1 MSDTKAKKT
10 NRRFKFKLP
19 HVYTIMFL
27 LIVVFA
33 VLTWI
38 VPSGQYQRKTI
49 STAAGEREVAVA
61 GTYEQVD
68 KNYTDSETGETIN
81 LGQDIFAVLQAPTK
95 GIQEAADVVAFVL
108 LIGGSFAIITKT
120 NALNAGMS
128 RVIKKL
134 KNKDILIIPITMTL
148 LSICGTTFGMSEE
161 ALPFYAIFIPIMM
174 GIGYDSMTAFIICF
188 LGPNLGYCASTID
201 PFNVLI
207 AQGIIGIEGNP
218 QLWLR
223 AVSWVIF
230 TAVGIAWAMRYAM
243 RVKKNPESSIVY
255 EDDKLKRIEFSVTD
269 ASIEEEFTIRQKL
282 VLIDFACGMGIIVWG
297 LVTQGWYMN
306 EISAVF
312 LGIADFAYAAIVIGI
327 ARGILVIAEG
337 GMIIDTIL
345 QALATALAGAPAAV
359 YTTFM
364 YIVLGLLSLLV
375 PSSSGL
381 AALTMPVMG
390 PLTELMGLNPEAA
403 VTALQFANQTI
414 NTISPV
420 AGMTVAGLAVA
431 RISFGQWWKTIWKF
445 FIFMVVFGLIVTAI
459 SGMLP
464 V

>member
-33 VLTWI
+33 VLTWV

-68 KNYTDSETGETIN
+68 KNYTDSETGETVN

-207 AQGIIGIEGNP
+207 AQGSLASRATRSCGCVPLHGLFSP
-218 QLWLR
+218 PPASHGPCVMPCASRRTPSRPLR
-223 AVSWVIF
+223 SR
-230 TAVGIAWAMRYAM
+230 TT
-243 RVKKNPESSIVY
+243 NSS
-255 EDDKLKRIEFSVTD
+255 
-269 ASIEEEFTIRQKL
+269 
-282 VLIDFACGMGIIVWG
+282 
-297 LVTQGWYMN
+297 
-306 EISAVF
+306 
-312 LGIADFAYAAIVIGI
+312 
-327 ARGILVIAEG
+327 
-337 GMIIDTIL
+337 
-345 QALATALAGAPAAV
+345 AL
-359 YTTFM
+359 
-364 YIVLGLLSLLV
+364 
-375 PSSSGL
+375 SS
-381 AALTMPVMG
+381 P
-390 PLTELMGLNPEAA
+390 
-403 VTALQFANQTI
+403 
-414 NTISPV
+414 
-420 AGMTVAGLAVA
+420 
-431 RISFGQWWKTIWKF
+431 
-445 FIFMVVFGLIVTAI
+445 
-459 SGMLP
+459 
-464 V
+464 

>member
-1 MSDTKAKKT
+1 MDHLTGRFHTVHGANATVQPRYGNQFEIILMTGKAAGNLWNVIERLPHASVEARCDAVSSSLEVSMSDTKAKKT

-108 LIGGSFAIITKT
+108 LIGGSFAVITKT

-223 AVSWVIF
+223 AVS
-230 TAVGIAWAMRYAM
+230 
-243 RVKKNPESSIVY
+243 
-255 EDDKLKRIEFSVTD
+255 
-269 ASIEEEFTIRQKL
+269 
-282 VLIDFACGMGIIVWG
+282 
-297 LVTQGWYMN
+297 
-306 EISAVF
+306 
-312 LGIADFAYAAIVIGI
+312 
-327 ARGILVIAEG
+327 
-337 GMIIDTIL
+337 
-345 QALATALAGAPAAV
+345 
-359 YTTFM
+359 
-364 YIVLGLLSLLV
+364 
-375 PSSSGL
+375 
-381 AALTMPVMG
+381 
-390 PLTELMGLNPEAA
+390 
-403 VTALQFANQTI
+403 
-414 NTISPV
+414 
-420 AGMTVAGLAVA
+420 
-431 RISFGQWWKTIWKF
+431 
-445 FIFMVVFGLIVTAI
+445 
-459 SGMLP
+459 
-464 V
+464 

>member
-1 MSDTKAKKT
+1 MDHLTGRFHTVHGANATVQPRYGNQFEIILMTGKAAGNLWNVIERLPHASVEARCDAVSSSLEVSMSDTKAKKT

-108 LIGGSFAIITKT
+108 LIGGSFAVITKT

-161 ALPFYAIFIPIMM
+161 ALPF
-174 GIGYDSMTAFIICF
+174 
-188 LGPNLGYCASTID
+188 
-201 PFNVLI
+201 
-207 AQGIIGIEGNP
+207 
-218 QLWLR
+218 
-223 AVSWVIF
+223 
-230 TAVGIAWAMRYAM
+230 
-243 RVKKNPESSIVY
+243 
-255 EDDKLKRIEFSVTD
+255 
-269 ASIEEEFTIRQKL
+269 
-282 VLIDFACGMGIIVWG
+282 
-297 LVTQGWYMN
+297 
-306 EISAVF
+306 
-312 LGIADFAYAAIVIGI
+312 
-327 ARGILVIAEG
+327 
-337 GMIIDTIL
+337 
-345 QALATALAGAPAAV
+345 
-359 YTTFM
+359 
-364 YIVLGLLSLLV
+364 
-375 PSSSGL
+375 
-381 AALTMPVMG
+381 
-390 PLTELMGLNPEAA
+390 
-403 VTALQFANQTI
+403 
-414 NTISPV
+414 
-420 AGMTVAGLAVA
+420 
-431 RISFGQWWKTIWKF
+431 
-445 FIFMVVFGLIVTAI
+445 
-459 SGMLP
+459 
-464 V
+464 

>member
-1 MSDTKAKKT
+1 MDHLTGRFHTVHGANATVQPRYGNQFEIILMTGKAAGNLWNVIERLPYASVEARCDAVSSSLEVSMSDTKAKKT

-108 LIGGSFAIITKT
+108 LIGGSFAVITKT

-161 ALPFYAIFIPIMM
+161 AL
-174 GIGYDSMTAFIICF
+174 S
-188 LGPNLGYCASTID
+188 
-201 PFNVLI
+201 LI
-207 AQGIIGIEGNP
+207 HI
-218 QLWLR
+218 
-223 AVSWVIF
+223 
-230 TAVGIAWAMRYAM
+230 
-243 RVKKNPESSIVY
+243 
-255 EDDKLKRIEFSVTD
+255 
-269 ASIEEEFTIRQKL
+269 
-282 VLIDFACGMGIIVWG
+282 
-297 LVTQGWYMN
+297 
-306 EISAVF
+306 
-312 LGIADFAYAAIVIGI
+312 
-327 ARGILVIAEG
+327 
-337 GMIIDTIL
+337 
-345 QALATALAGAPAAV
+345 
-359 YTTFM
+359 
-364 YIVLGLLSLLV
+364 
-375 PSSSGL
+375 
-381 AALTMPVMG
+381 
-390 PLTELMGLNPEAA
+390 
-403 VTALQFANQTI
+403 
-414 NTISPV
+414 
-420 AGMTVAGLAVA
+420 
-431 RISFGQWWKTIWKF
+431 
-445 FIFMVVFGLIVTAI
+445 
-459 SGMLP
+459 
-464 V
+464 

>member
-1 MSDTKAKKT
+1 MDHLTGRFHTVHGANATVQPRYGNQFEIILMTGKAAGNLWNVIERLPYASVEARCDAVSSSLEVSMSDTKAKKT

-108 LIGGSFAIITKT
+108 LIGGSFAVITKT

-161 ALPFYAIFIPIMM
+161 ALPF
-174 GIGYDSMTAFIICF
+174 
-188 LGPNLGYCASTID
+188 
-201 PFNVLI
+201 
-207 AQGIIGIEGNP
+207 
-218 QLWLR
+218 
-223 AVSWVIF
+223 
-230 TAVGIAWAMRYAM
+230 
-243 RVKKNPESSIVY
+243 
-255 EDDKLKRIEFSVTD
+255 
-269 ASIEEEFTIRQKL
+269 
-282 VLIDFACGMGIIVWG
+282 
-297 LVTQGWYMN
+297 
-306 EISAVF
+306 
-312 LGIADFAYAAIVIGI
+312 
-327 ARGILVIAEG
+327 
-337 GMIIDTIL
+337 
-345 QALATALAGAPAAV
+345 
-359 YTTFM
+359 
-364 YIVLGLLSLLV
+364 
-375 PSSSGL
+375 
-381 AALTMPVMG
+381 
-390 PLTELMGLNPEAA
+390 
-403 VTALQFANQTI
+403 
-414 NTISPV
+414 
-420 AGMTVAGLAVA
+420 
-431 RISFGQWWKTIWKF
+431 
-445 FIFMVVFGLIVTAI
+445 
-459 SGMLP
+459 
-464 V
+464 

>member
-207 AQGIIGIEGNP
+207 AQGIMAS
-218 QLWLR
+218 R
-223 AVSWVIF
+223 VI
-230 TAVGIAWAMRYAM
+230 R
-243 RVKKNPESSIVY
+243 N
-255 EDDKLKRIEFSVTD
+255 
-269 ASIEEEFTIRQKL
+269 
-282 VLIDFACGMGIIVWG
+282 CGCVP
-297 LVTQGWYMN
+297 
-306 EISAVF
+306 F
-312 LGIADFAYAAIVIGI
+312 LG
-327 ARGILVIAEG
+327 
-337 GMIIDTIL
+337 
-345 QALATALAGAPAAV
+345 
-359 YTTFM
+359 
-364 YIVLGLLSLLV
+364 
-375 PSSSGL
+375 SSSL
-381 AALTMPVMG
+381 PSVSHG
-390 PLTELMGLNPEAA
+390 PCATPCASRKTPSRPLCTR
-403 VTALQFANQTI
+403 
-414 NTISPV
+414 TISSSVLNFP
-420 AGMTVAGLAVA
+420 
-431 RISFGQWWKTIWKF
+431 
-445 FIFMVVFGLIVTAI
+445 
-459 SGMLP
+459 
-464 V
+464 

>member
-38 VPSGQYQRKTI
+38 VPSGQYQRKMI

-108 LIGGSFAIITKT
+108 LIGGSFAVITKT

-201 PFNVLI
+201 RSMF
-207 AQGIIGIEGNP
+207 
-218 QLWLR
+218 
-223 AVSWVIF
+223 
-230 TAVGIAWAMRYAM
+230 
-243 RVKKNPESSIVY
+243 
-255 EDDKLKRIEFSVTD
+255 
-269 ASIEEEFTIRQKL
+269 
-282 VLIDFACGMGIIVWG
+282 
-297 LVTQGWYMN
+297 
-306 EISAVF
+306 
-312 LGIADFAYAAIVIGI
+312 
-327 ARGILVIAEG
+327 
-337 GMIIDTIL
+337 
-345 QALATALAGAPAAV
+345 
-359 YTTFM
+359 
-364 YIVLGLLSLLV
+364 
-375 PSSSGL
+375 
-381 AALTMPVMG
+381 
-390 PLTELMGLNPEAA
+390 
-403 VTALQFANQTI
+403 
-414 NTISPV
+414 
-420 AGMTVAGLAVA
+420 
-431 RISFGQWWKTIWKF
+431 
-445 FIFMVVFGLIVTAI
+445 
-459 SGMLP
+459 
-464 V
+464 